1 MNESAKAWLSS
12 AKMDLENIRLIIDN
26 KFLTPISCFHS
37 QQCIEKSMKALLESK
52 NVHVPKTH
60 DLLKLYALI
69 IEHLKIEIDLIL
81 LQKIND
87 LYIDS
92 RYPGNLGLL
101 PNGKPEVAEAKEFYE
116 FAVRINHILTDEIKQ
131 LS

>member
-26 KFLTPISCFHS
+26 EFLTPISCFHI

-52 NVHVPKTH
+52 NAHVPKTH
-60 DLLKLYALI
+60 DLLRLYALI
-69 IEHLKIEIDLIL
+69 TEYLKIDIDLIL

-101 PNGKPEVAEAKEFYE
+101 PEGKPEVVEAKEFYE
-116 FAVRINHILTDEIKQ
+116 FALRINSILTDEINQ
-131 LS
+131 LL

>member
-1 MNESAKAWLSS
+1 
-12 AKMDLENIRLIIDN
+12 
-26 KFLTPISCFHS
+26 
-37 QQCIEKSMKALLESK
+37 MKALLESK
-52 NVHVPKTH
+52 NAHVPKTH

-69 IEHLKIEIDLIL
+69 IDHIEIDIDLIL

-87 LYIDS
+87 LSIDS

-101 PNGKPEVAEAKEFYE
+101 PNGNPEVAEAKEFYE
-116 FAVRINHILTDEIKQ
+116 FALRINSILIDEIKQ